1 MKTCTKCNLEL
12 PDSEFSMILSR
23 GKRRQNSRC
32 KKCVAEYKRQHYERN
47 KQKYKDKAK
56 QWREENPEKYRDYLA
71 DYYQRNAENLRIKH
85 REYQDQPH
93 VKEAIAARF
102 RDYRKDEEFRKKER
116 ARGMVNKRLLSGK
129 IVKPNKCE
137 VCCSEGYVEA
147 HHEDYDKPLEVVW
160 VCKKCH
166 ENIHHSNERQ
176 SS

>member
-1 MKTCTKCNLEL
+1 M
-12 PDSEFSMILSR
+12 
-23 GKRRQNSRC
+23 
-32 KKCVAEYKRQHYERN
+32 AEYKRQHYERN

-56 QWREENPEKYRDYLA
+56 RWRKENPERVRENSVNYR
-71 DYYQRNAENLRIKH
+71 QKNAEKLRVKK
-85 REYQDQPH
+85 REYLDREE
-93 VKEAIAARF
+93 VKESIARRF
-102 RDYRKDEEFRKKER
+102 REYRKDEGFLKKER